1 MLGRLTDLMAV
12 KQGGVSRLQFFQRT
26 NNKKVTMN
34 HSAPQFIAGLSGIV
48 LLAGCAIMPEPITQ
62 TEQQAS
68 LNADKQVIFAKQEP
82 ISAPIS
88 VYEAMARAL
97 KYNLNHRVKMMEH
110 AVADGQSDLAKYN
123 LLPDLIA
130 SAGYRGRDNF
140 NASSSRAIAPGGLQS
155 QVPSTSQDRS
165 RKVYDFT
172 FSWNVLD
179 FGVSYFQAKQDANRV
194 LVAEESR
201 RKTAQLL
208 MQDVRTAF
216 WRMAGTQQLESDIE
230 KILGSARQALKDAQG
245 IENER
250 LASPLSILQY
260 QKDLLEIIRKL
271 EELSETLRLA
281 KTELASLLG
290 VSPSQKFQLKLPQNN
305 SLQAPAFS
313 LAIDN
318 MEEMALQLRPE
329 LREEIYNNR
338 ITAEEAHK
346 AMVRLL
352 PGIEFKT
359 GYNHDS
365 NSYLLNNNWLELSG
379 LISQNLMELISAPAR
394 FSQIDAQEKLGDTR
408 RLSVYMAV
416 LTQVHLSYQQFLV
429 AEQQYKRT
437 QELDAINQ
445 KISTHITNDAENDA
459 KTELERIRAATNA
472 LMSRLQLLEAYASI
486 QSSLGRVYVS
496 LGLDPLPA
504 FIENYDINTLASSI
518 EAVDKNWQAGKF
530 PSVTKPEATKSSS
543 VDASGAKLAKSSQ

>member
-1 MLGRLTDLMAV
+1 
-12 KQGGVSRLQFFQRT
+12 
-26 NNKKVTMN
+26 MN
-34 HSAPQFIAGLSGIV
+34 YPAPQFIAGFSGIV
-48 LLAGCAIMPEPITQ
+48 LLTGCAIMPEPITQ

-82 ISAPIS
+82 ILAPIT

-140 NASSSRAIAPGGLQS
+140 NGSSSRALAPGGLQS
-155 QVPSTSQDRS
+155 PVPSTSQDRS

-216 WRMAGTQQLESDIE
+216 WRMAGTQQLEGEID
-230 KILGSARQALKDAQG
+230 KILGNARQALKDAQG
-245 IENER
+245 IESER
-250 LASPLSILQY
+250 LAAPLSILQY
-260 QKDLLEIIRKL
+260 EKDLLEIIRKL

-290 VSPSQKFQLKLPQNN
+290 VSPSQKFELKLPANN
-305 SLQAPAFS
+305 ALQAPEFS
-313 LAIDN
+313 LAIEK

-379 LISQNLMELISAPAR
+379 IISQNLMELISAPAR

-429 AEQQYKRT
+429 ADQQYKRT

-445 KISTHITNDAENDA
+445 KISTHISNDAENDA
-459 KTELERIRAATNA
+459 KTELERIRATTNA
-472 LMSRLQLLEAYASI
+472 LMSRLQLLEAYAGI

-496 LGLDPLPA
+496 LGLDPLPV

-530 PSVTKPEATKSSS
+530 PSVTKSETNNPSA
-543 VDASGAKLAKSSQ
+543 VN